1 MKLRVIERCALD
13 ATKARTQVWNFKAY
27 DEALSF
33 CLQMQ
38 LFLKCD
44 SALFPTTFR
53 LHTDQ
58 TQKHFF
64 LLTSGLQNLP

>member
-1 MKLRVIERCALD
+1 MKLRVVERCALD

-38 LFLKCD
+38 LF
-44 SALFPTTFR
+44 
-53 LHTDQ
+53 
-58 TQKHFF
+58 
-64 LLTSGLQNLP
+64 